1 MNRRTFLCGLALG
14 ALGAP
19 LAAVAFVEG
28 LVGSMAINAL
38 QLS

>member
-1 MNRRTFLCGLALG
+1 VL
-14 ALGAP
+14 AP
-19 LAAVAFVEG
+19 LAVEAFVEG